1 MSWYRPGGTNEI
13 HEKRQPAQCVYGLT
27 FRRSSSEAV
36 PAAGLQT
43 GWLSYHMDPFLSLP
57 SARPAQRV
65 LKEIYTGRED
75 EEEDVS
81 TYWTC
86 LKATWYGDFGL
97 AHL

>member
-1 MSWYRPGGTNEI
+1 
-13 HEKRQPAQCVYGLT
+13 
-27 FRRSSSEAV
+27 
-36 PAAGLQT
+36 
-43 GWLSYHMDPFLSLP
+43 MDPFLSLP
-57 SARPAQRV
+57 STRPAQRV